1 MWAGRG
7 GGGGVWGG
15 RGGRG
20 GGWGPGPVGGGGG
33 GGCVAGAVAAAIEGE
48 PEVEQAVVVA
58 REDAAVGRRLVA
70 YVVPRAGAAL
80 DGAAVRARLRATLPD
95 YMVPAAVVTLARLPL
110 TANGKLDRAALPAPT
125 LEGRAGGAGAGTG
138 GEDVL
143 AEIWTQVLGAAPVG
157 VDDNFFALGGHS
169 LLATQVA
176 AQIQRVFG
184 GAFALAVPF

>member
-1 MWAGRG
+1 M
-7 GGGGVWGG
+7 
-15 RGGRG
+15 
-20 GGWGPGPVGGGGG
+20 
-33 GGCVAGAVAAAIEGE
+33 EGE
-48 PEVEQAVVVA
+48 PEVEEAVVVA

-138 GEDVL
+138 VEDGL
-143 AEIWTQVLGAAPVG
+143 AEVWTQVLGAARGG
-157 VDDNFFALGGHS
+157 VDDHVFGLGGTA
-169 LLATQVA
+169 LLARQVA
-176 AQIQRVFG
+176 AQSRRVFWG
-184 GAFALAVPF
+184 GLPLCVLVVTPT